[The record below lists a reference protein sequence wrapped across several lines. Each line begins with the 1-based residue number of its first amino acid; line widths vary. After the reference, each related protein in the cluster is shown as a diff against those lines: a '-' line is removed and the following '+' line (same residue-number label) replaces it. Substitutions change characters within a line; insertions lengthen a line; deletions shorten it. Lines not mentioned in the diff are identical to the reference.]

1 MQKMPIQFIHLRRKI
16 PGFFR
21 LHLQYKHMG
30 RYQEWKVLYMYYVLI
45 IATVTADDLKAC
57 WREVGILN
65 SCITRQVLTRL

>member
-57 WREVGILN
+57 
-65 SCITRQVLTRL
+65 